1 MKIEI
6 GRTRLALVGRAYT
19 LKLPR
24 INLTGP
30 ARSIKFILK
39 RGGERN
45 WNSLVDY
52 FAAPTDR
59 SHSFRHDLF
68 SGIAANRREARLSG
82 QLQDVV
88 VPTRF
93 SFLGILNIQDTAD
106 QSRRVD
112 VSFIWGEIYGQI
124 GKEEMD
130 RDFPPLSH
138 AFAQPEN
145 YGFHEG
151 RPKLLDYGEKRI
163 GEFLLSHAAF
173 MRKLL
178 APSLPRE

>member
-6 GRTRLALVGRAYT
+6 GLSRVALVGRSYT

-24 INLTGP
+24 INLTGS
-30 ARSIKFILK
+30 AKRIKNILK
-39 RGGERN
+39 RGGGRK
-45 WNSLVDY
+45 WGALVDY
-52 FAAPTDR
+52 FVAPTDR
-59 SHSFRHDLF
+59 WFCFRHDLF
-68 SGIAANRREARLSG
+68 KGIAANRREARLSG

-93 SFLGILNIQDTAD
+93 SFLGILNIQETAD

-130 RDFPPLSH
+130 RDFPALSH
-138 AFAQPEN
+138 TFAHPEN

-151 RPKLLDYGEKRI
+151 RPKLLDYGNKRI

-178 APSLPRE
+178 SAL

>member
-6 GRTRLALVGRAYT
+6 GLTRLALVGRSYT

-24 INLTGP
+24 INLIGP
-30 ARSIKFILK
+30 ARRVKNILK
-39 RGGERN
+39 REGEGK
-45 WNSLVDY
+45 WHSLADY

-59 SHSFRHDLF
+59 WHSFRHDLF
-68 SGIAANRREARLSG
+68 KGIAANWREARLSA

-130 RDFPPLSH
+130 RDFPALSH
-138 AFAQPEN
+138 AFAHPEN

-151 RPKLLDYGEKRI
+151 RPKLLDYGNKRI

-178 APSLPRE
+178 SNL